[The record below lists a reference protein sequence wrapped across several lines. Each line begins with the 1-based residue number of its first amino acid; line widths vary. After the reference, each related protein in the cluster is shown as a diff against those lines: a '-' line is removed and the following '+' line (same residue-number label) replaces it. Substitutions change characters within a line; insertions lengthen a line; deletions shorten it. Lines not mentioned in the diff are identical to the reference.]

1 MAKAKSKTKAKP
13 KDPRVKVPIRVMNQ
27 KMAERA
33 VKAAQAKA
41 MKLGIETI
49 SVAVTDESG
58 NMVFFARGDT
68 CSYIT
73 YETCKGKAKMAAGFR
88 RPTKEWEPD
97 FHEHIADWLSIS
109 ARLDMVCVNGGYPI
123 TKDGICV
130 GGIGCGGAL
139 GNEDHLCAE
148 AGAKAVSR

>member
-97 FHEHIADWLSIS
+97 FREHIADWLSIS

-130 GGIGCGGAL
+130 GGIGLWRGFGERGPLVC
-139 GNEDHLCAE
+139 
-148 AGAKAVSR
+148 